1 MVVAERYVNIWL
13 WTRMEGWIREG
24 RRIEEG

>member
-1 MVVAERYVNIWL
+1 MLDAGCYEDLWL
-13 WTRMEGWIREG
+13 WTRMDGWIREG